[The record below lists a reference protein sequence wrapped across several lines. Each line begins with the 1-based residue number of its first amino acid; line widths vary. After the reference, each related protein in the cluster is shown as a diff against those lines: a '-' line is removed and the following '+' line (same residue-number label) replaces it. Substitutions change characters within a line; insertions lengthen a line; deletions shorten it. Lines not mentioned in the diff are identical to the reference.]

1 MITVL
6 AITSGLKQAAAR
18 LRAGE
23 LVAPLRERGIDLQ
36 VATWGKKLLDRS
48 ALIRSAAQFDAVI
61 LQRRL
66 LDPSNARALRRHA
79 KKIFFDVDDAVMFHA
94 GDVGWWSRWRTDR
107 RFVATCG
114 ILDHVVAG
122 NEYLADIFRAQGC
135 TASVLPTV
143 VDPAHYRVKLH
154 QPTDSSTP
162 VRLVWIGSHST
173 IDYLHLIT
181 PALAEAATVVPGLR
195 LTVIADRTL
204 TDSPVPVEFVEWSEA
219 GEAAALAAAD
229 IGIAPTPEDR
239 WTLGK
244 CGFKIVQ
251 YMAAGLPVIASPV
264 GANSVIVREGES
276 GFLAATPEQWTA
288 RIIELASDMA
298 LRAKFG
304 AMGRRDVWSIYNTA
318 RAADFWASL
327 LSSAGKT

>member
-6 AITSGLKQAAAR
+6 AITSGMKQAAAR

-23 LVAPLRERGIDLQ
+23 LVEPLRDRGIDLQ
-36 VATWGKKLLDRS
+36 IATWSKNLAERRALL
-48 ALIRSAAQFDAVI
+48 RSAAQFDAVI

-66 LDPSNARALRRHA
+66 LDPGNARTLRRFA
-79 KKIFFDVDDAVMFHA
+79 KKVYFDVDDAVMFHA
-94 GDVGWWSRWRTDR
+94 GDVGWWSRWRTNR
-107 RFVATCG
+107 RFAATCK

-122 NEYLADIFRAQGC
+122 NEYLAEIFRNQGC
-135 TASVLPTV
+135 TASVLPTT
-143 VDPAHYRVKLH
+143 VDPAHYAVKLH
-154 QPTDSSTP
+154 QPTDAP
-162 VRLVWIGSHST
+162 RLVWIGSHST
-173 IDYLHLIT
+173 IGYLSLIK
-181 PALAEAATVVPGLR
+181 PAMAEAVKAAPGLR

-204 TDSPVPVEFVEWSEA
+204 EDSPVPVDFVPWSEK
-219 GEAAALAAAD
+219 GEAAALASAD

-264 GANSVIVREGES
+264 GANSVIVREGET
-276 GFLAATPEQWTA
+276 GYLAGTTEQWTS
-288 RIIELASDMA
+288 RIVELAGDVS
-298 LRAKFG
+298 LRARLG

-318 RAADFWASL
+318 RAADFWFHL
-327 LSSAGKT
+327 LHAKE